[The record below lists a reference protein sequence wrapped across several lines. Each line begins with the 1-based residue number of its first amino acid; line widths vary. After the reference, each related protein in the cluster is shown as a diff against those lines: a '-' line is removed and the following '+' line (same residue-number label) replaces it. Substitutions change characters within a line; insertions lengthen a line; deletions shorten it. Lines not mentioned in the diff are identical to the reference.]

1 MRLRRWIGGVLV
13 ALGGALLIVVPAFA
27 AGVFTDVSNSPYETA
42 IYELADRGVILG
54 FDDNTFRPSDP
65 VKRQQFAKMIVKTL
79 NLTVTGTEICPF
91 SDVGAQVGVDPFYPS
106 KYVAVCANSGIT
118 VGYPGGLFKPFDSI
132 SRQQLITMVARAANL
147 PDPPT
152 GYDPGFSAGQFSA
165 DHYQNARKAAYAS
178 LLGGLQGV
186 GSSYDFFAPAS
197 RGECAQLLYNLILLQ
212 GGGGG
217 STTSTTQPPTSTT
230 TSTTLPPTSTTTS
243 TTQPPSSTTTTMVPP
258 GGPLQIL
265 FAQSQPD
272 APGDDNQNLNE
283 EYITFKVLVSG
294 SLKGYAVED
303 AVAHRYNFPDRTF
316 TAGQVFRLRTGQ
328 GVDTQTD
335 LYWGATG
342 QAIWNNN
349 GDTIKILDS
358 QGHVLTSYTY

>member
-147 PDPPT
+147 PIHRQATTRFLRGAVLRQSLPERSEGRLCQPAWWPSGRGLPT
-152 GYDPGFSAGQFSA
+152 TFSPRPAG
-165 DHYQNARKAAYAS
+165 KC
-178 LLGGLQGV
+178 L
-186 GSSYDFFAPAS
+186 
-197 RGECAQLLYNLILLQ
+197 QLLYNLILLQ

-217 STTSTTQPPTSTT
+217 STTQQLNHRRAQLLQQLCHRLARLLRRHSRPAVRRPRWSLRAVLFRYLCPISTRRP
-230 TSTTLPPTSTTTS
+230 
-243 TTQPPSSTTTTMVPP
+243 
-258 GGPLQIL
+258 
-265 FAQSQPD
+265 
-272 APGDDNQNLNE
+272 
-283 EYITFKVLVSG
+283 
-294 SLKGYAVED
+294 
-303 AVAHRYNFPDRTF
+303 
-316 TAGQVFRLRTGQ
+316 
-328 GVDTQTD
+328 
-335 LYWGATG
+335 W
-342 QAIWNNN
+342 
-349 GDTIKILDS
+349 
-358 QGHVLTSYTY
+358 